1 MSTTEE
7 YLDGL
12 LQETMGQKESEAKTA
27 QPDITKEEKIAVPA
41 DDNHKMSPDEIAAL
55 FAQMQGDS
63 EPAAEPALT
72 TEQEPEVGSE
82 EKPAEIPVTE
92 AAEPEAEPEP
102 VEEAPKEEPIT
113 PPADDN
119 HKMSPDEI
127 AALFA
132 QMQRDPEPAAES
144 ESEAEPEPVEEAPKE
159 EEIAAPADDNHKMN
173 PDEIAALF
181 AQMQGDPEPMAES
194 EPEAEPEPVEE
205 APKEEEI
212 AAPADDNHKMSPDEI
227 AALFAQM
234 QGDSEPTAEPAPAA
248 EQEPEV
254 RSEEKPAEIPVTEA
268 AEPEVEAEPEP
279 VAEAPKEEPV
289 AALADDNH
297 KMSPDEIA
305 ALFAQ
310 MQGDP
315 EPAAEPAPTA
325 EQEPEVRS
333 EEKPAEIPVT
343 EAAEPEA
350 ESEPVAEAP
359 KEEEIAAPADDNHKM
374 SPDEIAALFA
384 QMQGDSKPTAESE
397 PVVEPEAVTESEAAS
412 EENEAEPETES
423 VENAKKSDMSDELS
437 ALLKEIQAEPDE
449 EEQQE
454 PDADEAQAE
463 SDAEE
468 QAETATEEKI
478 PPQEEM
484 EIDLSDPD
492 AMSFLQ
498 EIREKEE
505 PKESKNEDDAV
516 NEIEELLRK
525 SDNHEMVSEELDLPG
540 EQDALLDEPT
550 ERVGTEQSDEGKAE
564 NGDKSAKKKKGL
576 FSFFGKKKKKQEDP
590 EQQTDDIL
598 DAQTTAEREAEAAG
612 EESEPVA
619 DGDVH
624 DLLQDLFED
633 EGSLAGD
640 SLQKEET
647 AGEQISE
654 SADIQ
659 KEKKESFWKKLGNV
673 LFEEDEEEIEP
684 EGQEPEKKKKDKK
697 GKKKKKVTDAS
708 DNQGI
713 LEELDAEGADG
724 KKGKKKKKDKK
735 KPKKEK
741 KALPKEGT
749 EKEEDSKKLPT
760 KMVVRIFILAFS
772 ILALLVIV
780 VEIIPSMWTAAD
792 ARNAFYKKE
801 YRAAYE
807 EMTGKKLSKKDQ
819 RLYEKARLVAS
830 MQQRYDAYTTYTA
843 LQMPVEALDSL
854 LSGYLFWQ
862 QEADAITEYDAT
874 TETDAVKYQ
883 ILNTLYDTYQL
894 TEDDVRQINA
904 LDDYDY
910 TVKLEELTGSLSH
923 KNSNAQQAG
932 SIAVTGDA
940 QATDTTTA
948 PAADS
953 TSDGTQD
960 DPAGN
965 AADMTQLQDILPEEE
980 ME

>member
-12 LQETMGQKESEAKTA
+12 LQETMGQKESDAKTA
-27 QPDITKEEKIAVPA
+27 QPDITKEEKNAVP
-41 DDNHKMSPDEIAAL
+41 
-55 FAQMQGDS
+55 
-63 EPAAEPALT
+63 
-72 TEQEPEVGSE
+72 
-82 EKPAEIPVTE
+82 
-92 AAEPEAEPEP
+92 
-102 VEEAPKEEPIT
+102 
-113 PPADDN
+113 
-119 HKMSPDEI
+119 
-127 AALFA
+127 
-132 QMQRDPEPAAES
+132 
-144 ESEAEPEPVEEAPKE
+144 
-159 EEIAAPADDNHKMN
+159 
-173 PDEIAALF
+173 
-181 AQMQGDPEPMAES
+181 
-194 EPEAEPEPVEE
+194 
-205 APKEEEI
+205 
-212 AAPADDNHKMSPDEI
+212 
-227 AALFAQM
+227 
-234 QGDSEPTAEPAPAA
+234 
-248 EQEPEV
+248 
-254 RSEEKPAEIPVTEA
+254 
-268 AEPEVEAEPEP
+268 
-279 VAEAPKEEPV
+279 
-289 AALADDNH
+289 ADDNH

-315 EPAAEPAPTA
+315 EPAAEPEPAVDSEPVVAPQSESVEDQEDTTESQQLEPVS
-325 EQEPEVRS
+325 EQ
-333 EEKPAEIPVT
+333 
-343 EAAEPEA
+343 
-350 ESEPVAEAP
+350 EPVAEAP
-359 KEEEIAAPADDNHKM
+359 KEEKVAAPAGDNHKMSPDEIAALFAQMQGASEPVAEPEPAVDSEPVIAPQSGSVEDQEDTTESQQLEPVSGQEPVAEAPKEEKVAAPADDNHKM

-384 QMQGDSKPTAESE
+384 QMQGEPEPAAEPEPVVVPQSESVEDQKDTTESQQSEPVAESE
-397 PVVEPEAVTESEAAS
+397 TEPEPVGN
-412 EENEAEPETES
+412 EEEPAEILQSEPETES
-423 VENAKKSDMSDELS
+423 VKNKEDSNMSDEQS
-437 ALLKEIQAEPDE
+437 ALLKEIQAEPDDE
-449 EEQQE
+449 EESGPGDEVQAGVDTEDQRE
-454 PDADEAQAE
+454 PA
-463 SDAEE
+463 
-468 QAETATEEKI
+468 ATEEKL

-505 PKESKNEDDAV
+505 PKESQNEDEAV

-540 EQDALLDEPT
+540 EQDELLDGPT
-550 ERVGTEQSDEGKAE
+550 ERAGTEQSDQGKAD

-598 DAQTTAEREAEAAG
+598 DAQTTAEREAEAGG

-647 AGEQISE
+647 VGEQISE
-654 SADIQ
+654 AADIQ

-673 LFEEDEEEIEP
+673 LFEEDEEETEP

-772 ILALLVIV
+772 ILALLMII

-932 SIAVTGDA
+932 STALTGDA
-940 QATDTTTA
+940 PAAETTA
-948 PAADS
+948 PAED
-953 TSDGTQD
+953 TPSDGIQD

>member
-1 MSTTEE
+1 MNEAVEEITEI
-7 YLDGL
+7 
-12 LQETMGQKESEAKTA
+12 QQPESVSEPEPVAEA
-27 QPDITKEEKIAVPA
+27 PKEEPIAASA

-55 FAQMQGDS
+55 FAQMQG
-63 EPAAEPALT
+63 E
-72 TEQEPEVGSE
+72 
-82 EKPAEIPVTE
+82 
-92 AAEPEAEPEP
+92 
-102 VEEAPKEEPIT
+102 
-113 PPADDN
+113 
-119 HKMSPDEI
+119 
-127 AALFA
+127 
-132 QMQRDPEPAAES
+132 PEPAAES
-144 ESEAEPEPVEEAPKE
+144 
-159 EEIAAPADDNHKMN
+159 APA
-173 PDEIAALF
+173 
-181 AQMQGDPEPMAES
+181 
-194 EPEAEPEPVEE
+194 
-205 APKEEEI
+205 
-212 AAPADDNHKMSPDEI
+212 
-227 AALFAQM
+227 
-234 QGDSEPTAEPAPAA
+234 
-248 EQEPEV
+248 V

-268 AEPEVEAEPEP
+268 AEPEVEAE
-279 VAEAPKEEPV
+279 
-289 AALADDNH
+289 
-297 KMSPDEIA
+297 S
-305 ALFAQ
+305 
-310 MQGDP
+310 
-315 EPAAEPAPTA
+315 
-325 EQEPEVRS
+325 
-333 EEKPAEIPVT
+333 
-343 EAAEPEA
+343 
-350 ESEPVAEAP
+350 
-359 KEEEIAAPADDNHKM
+359 
-374 SPDEIAALFA
+374 
-384 QMQGDSKPTAESE
+384 
-397 PVVEPEAVTESEAAS
+397 
-412 EENEAEPETES
+412 ETES
-423 VENAKKSDMSDELS
+423 VENTEDSDMSDELS
-437 ALLKEIQAEPDE
+437 ALLKEIQAEPDG

-454 PDADEAQAE
+454 PDEDETQAE

-505 PKESKNEDDAV
+505 PKESKGEDDAV

-550 ERVGTEQSDEGKAE
+550 ERAGTEQSDQGKAD

-598 DAQTTAEREAEAAG
+598 DAQTTAEREAEAGG

-654 SADIQ
+654 AADIQ

-772 ILALLVIV
+772 ILALLLIV

-862 QEADAITEYDAT
+862 QETDAITEYDAT

-980 ME
+980 ID

>member
-12 LQETMGQKESEAKTA
+12 LQATMGQDEPDAKAAQSDIPKED
-27 QPDITKEEKIAVPA
+27 PIAAPA

-63 EPAAEPALT
+63 EPAAEPEPVVEPVNETVEGT
-72 TEQEPEVGSE
+72 TESQQ
-82 EKPAEIPVTE
+82 
-92 AAEPEAEPEP
+92 PEP
-102 VEEAPKEEPIT
+102 VAEAPKEEP
-113 PPADDN
+113 N
-119 HKMSPDEI
+119 
-127 AALFA
+127 
-132 QMQRDPEPAAES
+132 
-144 ESEAEPEPVEEAPKE
+144 
-159 EEIAAPADDNHKMN
+159 AAPADDNHKMSS
-173 PDEIAALF
+173 DEIAALF
-181 AQMQGDPEPMAES
+181 AQMQGDS
-194 EPEAEPEPVEE
+194 EPEAVAELEPTVEPEAVVEPEPVAEE
-205 APKEEEI
+205 LKEEPI
-212 AAPADDNHKMSPDEI
+212 AASADDNHKMSPDEI

-234 QGDSEPTAEPAPAA
+234 QGNPEPVAESEPAVELEPVVEREPAVEPDTVA
-248 EQEPEV
+248 E
-254 RSEEKPAEIPVTEA
+254 S
-268 AEPEVEAEPEP
+268 
-279 VAEAPKEEPV
+279 VAEAPKEEPI
-289 AALADDNH
+289 AASADDNH

-315 EPAAEPAPTA
+315 EPEPAV
-325 EQEPEVRS
+325 ES
-333 EEKPAEIPVT
+333 EAV
-343 EAAEPEA
+343 A
-350 ESEPVAEAP
+350 ESEP
-359 KEEEIAAPADDNHKM
+359 
-374 SPDEIAALFA
+374 
-384 QMQGDSKPTAESE
+384 T
-397 PVVEPEAVTESEAAS
+397 VEPEAVVEPESAVEIS
-412 EENEAEPETES
+412 QPVSEPETES
-423 VENAKKSDMSDELS
+423 GEKEDISESQEEVQSEESDMSDELS

-468 QAETATEEKI
+468 QAETATEEKL

-505 PKESKNEDDAV
+505 PKESKGEDDAV

-550 ERVGTEQSDEGKAE
+550 ERLGTEQSDQGKAE

-598 DAQTTAEREAEAAG
+598 DEQTTAEREAEAGG

-647 AGEQISE
+647 VGEQISE
-654 SADIQ
+654 AADIQ

-673 LFEEDEEEIEP
+673 LFEEDEEETEP

-772 ILALLVIV
+772 ILALLMII

-874 TETDAVKYQ
+874 AETDAVKYQ

-932 SIAVTGDA
+932 STTLTGDA

-948 PAADS
+948 PAED
-953 TSDGTQD
+953 TPSDGTQD

-980 ME
+980 KE

>member
-12 LQETMGQKESEAKTA
+12 LQETMGQKESDAKTA
-27 QPDITKEEKIAVPA
+27 QPDITKEEKNAASA

-55 FAQMQGDS
+55 FAQMQG
-63 EPAAEPALT
+63 
-72 TEQEPEVGSE
+72 
-82 EKPAEIPVTE
+82 
-92 AAEPEAEPEP
+92 EPEP
-102 VEEAPKEEPIT
+102 A
-113 PPADDN
+113 
-119 HKMSPDEI
+119 
-127 AALFA
+127 
-132 QMQRDPEPAAES
+132 
-144 ESEAEPEPVEEAPKE
+144 
-159 EEIAAPADDNHKMN
+159 
-173 PDEIAALF
+173 
-181 AQMQGDPEPMAES
+181 
-194 EPEAEPEPVEE
+194 
-205 APKEEEI
+205 
-212 AAPADDNHKMSPDEI
+212 
-227 AALFAQM
+227 
-234 QGDSEPTAEPAPAA
+234 AEPAPAA

-279 VAEAPKEEPV
+279 VEEAPTEEKV
-289 AALADDNH
+289 AAPADDNH

-315 EPAAEPAPTA
+315 EPAAEPEPVVDSESAVDSESVIAPQS
-325 EQEPEVRS
+325 ESVEDQEDT
-333 EEKPAEIPVT
+333 T
-343 EAAEPEA
+343 ESQQ
-350 ESEPVAEAP
+350 SEPVAESETEP
-359 KEEEIAAPADDNHKM
+359 EPVGNEEEPA
-374 SPDEIAALFA
+374 EIL
-384 QMQGDSKPTAESE
+384 QS
-397 PVVEPEAVTESEAAS
+397 
-412 EENEAEPETES
+412 EPETES
-423 VENAKKSDMSDELS
+423 VENKEDSNMSDEQS
-437 ALLKEIQAEPDE
+437 ALLKEIQAEPDDE
-449 EEQQE
+449 EESGPGDEVQAGVDTEDQRE
-454 PDADEAQAE
+454 PA
-463 SDAEE
+463 
-468 QAETATEEKI
+468 ATEEKL

-498 EIREKEE
+498 DIREKEDT
-505 PKESKNEDDAV
+505 KESKNEDDAV

-525 SDNHEMVSEELDLPG
+525 SDNHEMVDEELDLPG
-540 EQDALLDEPT
+540 EQDNLLSGLTGEDGP
-550 ERVGTEQSDEGKAE
+550 EQSEQDEAE
-564 NGDKSAKKKKGL
+564 SGDKPAKKKKGL

-590 EQQTDDIL
+590 EQQTDDTS
-598 DAQTTAEREAEAAG
+598 DAETTAERVAEVDG

-633 EGSLAGD
+633 EGRFAED
-640 SLQKEET
+640 SLQKDET
-647 AGEQISE
+647 AGEQITE
-654 SADIQ
+654 AADIQ
-659 KEKKESFWKKLGNV
+659 KEKKESFWKKLGSA
-673 LFEEDEEEIEP
+673 LFEEDEEEDKQE
-684 EGQEPEKKKKDKK
+684 EQEPEKKKKDKK

-735 KPKKEK
+735 PKKEK
-741 KALPKEGT
+741 KAIPKEGT
-749 EKEEDSKKLPT
+749 EKEADSKKLPI

-772 ILALLVIV
+772 ILALLLIV

-801 YRAAYE
+801 YRTAFE

-830 MQQRYDAYTTYTA
+830 MQQRYDAYASYTA

-874 TETDAVKYQ
+874 TEMDAVKYQ

-910 TVKLEELTGSLSH
+910 TVRLEELTGSLSH

-932 SIAVTGDA
+932 STAVTGDA
-940 QATDTTTA
+940 QVTDTTT
-948 PAADS
+948 PAEDS
-953 TSDGTQD
+953 TNDGTQED
-960 DPAGN
+960 RVSD
-965 AADMTQLQDILPEEE
+965 AADMTQMQDILPEEE
-980 ME
+980 IE

>member
-55 FAQMQGDS
+55 FAQMQG
-63 EPAAEPALT
+63 EPA
-72 TEQEPEVGSE
+72 
-82 EKPAEIPVTE
+82 
-92 AAEPEAEPEP
+92 
-102 VEEAPKEEPIT
+102 
-113 PPADDN
+113 
-119 HKMSPDEI
+119 
-127 AALFA
+127 
-132 QMQRDPEPAAES
+132 
-144 ESEAEPEPVEEAPKE
+144 
-159 EEIAAPADDNHKMN
+159 
-173 PDEIAALF
+173 
-181 AQMQGDPEPMAES
+181 
-194 EPEAEPEPVEE
+194 
-205 APKEEEI
+205 
-212 AAPADDNHKMSPDEI
+212 
-227 AALFAQM
+227 
-234 QGDSEPTAEPAPAA
+234 
-248 EQEPEV
+248 
-254 RSEEKPAEIPVTEA
+254 
-268 AEPEVEAEPEP
+268 
-279 VAEAPKEEPV
+279 
-289 AALADDNH
+289 
-297 KMSPDEIA
+297 
-305 ALFAQ
+305 
-310 MQGDP
+310 
-315 EPAAEPAPTA
+315 PAAEPAPTA

-350 ESEPVAEAP
+350 EPEPVAEAP
-359 KEEEIAAPADDNHKM
+359 KEEPIAAPADDNHKM

-384 QMQGDSKPTAESE
+384 QMQGEPAPAAEQEPEVRSEEKPAEIPVTEAAEPEAEPEPVAEAPKEEPITPPADDNHKMSPDEIAALFAQMQGNPEPAAESE
-397 PVVEPEAVTESEAAS
+397 PVNEAVEETTEIQQPESVSEPEPVVEAPKEEPITPPADDNHKMNPDEIAALFAQMQGEPEPAAESGPVNEAVEETTEIQQPESVSEPESVAEAPKEEPIAAPADDNHKMS
-412 EENEAEPETES
+412 SDEIAALFAQMQGDPKPTAEPEVEAEPETES
-423 VENAKKSDMSDELS
+423 VENAKESDMSDELS

-468 QAETATEEKI
+468 QAETATEEKL

-505 PKESKNEDDAV
+505 PKESKGEDDAV

-550 ERVGTEQSDEGKAE
+550 ERLGTEQSDQGKAE

-598 DAQTTAEREAEAAG
+598 DEQTTAEREAEAGG

-654 SADIQ
+654 AVDIQ

-673 LFEEDEEEIEP
+673 LFEEDEEETEP

-741 KALPKEGT
+741 KVLPKEGT

-772 ILALLVIV
+772 ILALLLIV

-948 PAADS
+948 PAED
-953 TSDGTQD
+953 TPSDGTQD

-965 AADMTQLQDILPEEE
+965 AADMAQMQDILPEEE

>member
-12 LQETMGQKESEAKTA
+12 LQETMGQKESDAKTA
-27 QPDITKEEKIAVPA
+27 QPDITKKEKNAAPTDDNHKMSPDEIAALFAQMQGDPEPAAEPEPVVAPQSESVEDQEDTTESQQLEPVSEQEPVAEAPKEEKVAAPA

-72 TEQEPEVGSE
+72 TEQEPEVRSE

-102 VEEAPKEEPIT
+102 VEEVPKEEPIT

-132 QMQRDPEPAAES
+132 QMQGNPEPAAES
-144 ESEAEPEPVEEAPKE
+144 EPVNEAVEETTEIQQPESVSEPEPVAEAPKE
-159 EEIAAPADDNHKMN
+159 EPIA
-173 PDEIAALF
+173 E
-181 AQMQGDPEPMAES
+181 
-194 EPEAEPEPVEE
+194 
-205 APKEEEI
+205 
-212 AAPADDNHKMSPDEI
+212 PADDNHKMSPDEI

-234 QGDSEPTAEPAPAA
+234 QGNPEPAA
-248 EQEPEV
+248 ESEPVNEAV
-254 RSEEKPAEIPVTEA
+254 EETTEIQQ
-268 AEPEVEAEPEP
+268 PESVSEPEP
-279 VAEAPKEEPV
+279 VAEAPKEEP
-289 AALADDNH
+289 
-297 KMSPDEIA
+297 
-305 ALFAQ
+305 
-310 MQGDP
+310 
-315 EPAAEPAPTA
+315 
-325 EQEPEVRS
+325 
-333 EEKPAEIPVT
+333 
-343 EAAEPEA
+343 
-350 ESEPVAEAP
+350 
-359 KEEEIAAPADDNHKM
+359 IAAPADDNHKM
-374 SPDEIAALFA
+374 SPDEIATLFA
-384 QMQGDSKPTAESE
+384 QMQGDSEPTAEPE
-397 PVVEPEAVTESEAAS
+397 PVVETEAVTESEAAP
-412 EENEAEPETES
+412 EENEAELETES
-423 VENAKKSDMSDELS
+423 VENAKESDMSDELS

-454 PDADEAQAE
+454 PDEDEAQAE

-468 QAETATEEKI
+468 QAETATEEKL

-640 SLQKEET
+640 SLQKKET

-654 SADIQ
+654 AVDIQ

-741 KALPKEGT
+741 KVLPKEGT

-772 ILALLVIV
+772 ILALLMII

-932 SIAVTGDA
+932 STTLTGDA

-948 PAADS
+948 PAED
-953 TSDGTQD
+953 TPSDGTQD

>member
-12 LQETMGQKESEAKTA
+12 LQKTMGQKESEAKTA
-27 QPDITKEEKIAVPA
+27 QPDITKEEK
-41 DDNHKMSPDEIAAL
+41 
-55 FAQMQGDS
+55 
-63 EPAAEPALT
+63 
-72 TEQEPEVGSE
+72 
-82 EKPAEIPVTE
+82 
-92 AAEPEAEPEP
+92 
-102 VEEAPKEEPIT
+102 
-113 PPADDN
+113 
-119 HKMSPDEI
+119 
-127 AALFA
+127 
-132 QMQRDPEPAAES
+132 
-144 ESEAEPEPVEEAPKE
+144 
-159 EEIAAPADDNHKMN
+159 
-173 PDEIAALF
+173 
-181 AQMQGDPEPMAES
+181 
-194 EPEAEPEPVEE
+194 
-205 APKEEEI
+205 I

-234 QGDSEPTAEPAPAA
+234 QGDPEPTIEPEPVVEPVNETVEGTTESQQPESVSEPEPVAEAPKEEPIAAPADDNHKMSPDEIAALFAQMQGEPAPAA

-279 VAEAPKEEPV
+279 VAEAPKEE
-289 AALADDNH
+289 
-297 KMSPDEIA
+297 
-305 ALFAQ
+305 
-310 MQGDP
+310 
-315 EPAAEPAPTA
+315 
-325 EQEPEVRS
+325 
-333 EEKPAEIPVT
+333 
-343 EAAEPEA
+343 
-350 ESEPVAEAP
+350 
-359 KEEEIAAPADDNHKM
+359 EIAAPADDNHKM

-384 QMQGDSKPTAESE
+384 QMQGNPEPAAESE
-397 PVVEPEAVTESEAAS
+397 PVNEAVEETTEIQQPESVSEPEPVAEAPKEEPIAAPADDNHKMSLDEIAALFAQMQGNPELAAESEPVNETVEGTTESQQPEPVAEALK
-412 EENEAEPETES
+412 EEPIAAPADDNHKMSPDEIAALFAQMQGDPKPTAEPEVEAEPETES
-423 VENAKKSDMSDELS
+423 VENAKESDMSDELS

-468 QAETATEEKI
+468 QAETATEEKL

-505 PKESKNEDDAV
+505 PKESKGEDDAV

-550 ERVGTEQSDEGKAE
+550 ERSGTEQSDQGKAE

-598 DAQTTAEREAEAAG
+598 DEQTTAEREAEAGG

-654 SADIQ
+654 AVDIQ

-673 LFEEDEEEIEP
+673 LFEEDEEETEP

-772 ILALLVIV
+772 ILALLLIV

-932 SIAVTGDA
+932 STTLTGDA

-948 PAADS
+948 PAED
-953 TSDGTQD
+953 TPSDGTQD

>member
-12 LQETMGQKESEAKTA
+12 LQATMGQNE
-27 QPDITKEEKIAVPA
+27 PDIK
-41 DDNHKMSPDEIAAL
+41 AA
-55 FAQMQGDS
+55 QSD
-63 EPAAEPALT
+63 
-72 TEQEPEVGSE
+72 
-82 EKPAEIPVTE
+82 I
-92 AAEPEAEPEP
+92 
-102 VEEAPKEEPIT
+102 PKEEPIT

-132 QMQRDPEPAAES
+132 QMQGEPEPAAES
-144 ESEAEPEPVEEAPKE
+144 EPVNEAVEETTEIQQPESVSEPEPVAEAPKE
-159 EEIAAPADDNHKMN
+159 ESITPPADDNHKMSPDEIAALFAQMQGEPEPAAESEPVNEAVEETTEIQQPESVSEPEPVAEAPKEEPIAAPADDNHKMN

-181 AQMQGDPEPMAES
+181 AQMQGE
-194 EPEAEPEPVEE
+194 
-205 APKEEEI
+205 
-212 AAPADDNHKMSPDEI
+212 
-227 AALFAQM
+227 
-234 QGDSEPTAEPAPAA
+234 
-248 EQEPEV
+248 
-254 RSEEKPAEIPVTEA
+254 
-268 AEPEVEAEPEP
+268 
-279 VAEAPKEEPV
+279 
-289 AALADDNH
+289 
-297 KMSPDEIA
+297 
-305 ALFAQ
+305 
-310 MQGDP
+310 P
-315 EPAAEPAPTA
+315 EPAAE
-325 EQEPEVRS
+325 S
-333 EEKPAEIPVT
+333 
-343 EAAEPEA
+343 
-350 ESEPVAEAP
+350 
-359 KEEEIAAPADDNHKM
+359 
-374 SPDEIAALFA
+374 
-384 QMQGDSKPTAESE
+384 
-397 PVVEPEAVTESEAAS
+397 
-412 EENEAEPETES
+412 ETES
-423 VENAKKSDMSDELS
+423 VENTEDSDMSDELS

-454 PDADEAQAE
+454 PDADEAQAK

-492 AMSFLQ
+492 AMGFLQ
-498 EIREKEE
+498 DIREKEDT
-505 PKESKNEDDAV
+505 KESKNEDDAV

-525 SDNHEMVSEELDLPG
+525 SDNHEMVDEELDLPG
-540 EQDALLDEPT
+540 EQDTLLSGLTGEDGP
-550 ERVGTEQSDEGKAE
+550 EQSEQDEAE
-564 NGDKSAKKKKGL
+564 SGDKPAKKKKGL

-590 EQQTDDIL
+590 EQQTDDTS
-598 DAQTTAEREAEAAG
+598 DAETTAERVAEVDG

-633 EGSLAGD
+633 EGRFAED
-640 SLQKEET
+640 SLQKDET
-647 AGEQISE
+647 AGEQITE
-654 SADIQ
+654 AADIQ

-673 LFEEDEEEIEP
+673 LFEEDEEETEP

-772 ILALLVIV
+772 ILALLLIV

-910 TVKLEELTGSLSH
+910 TVRLEELTGSLSH

-932 SIAVTGDA
+932 STAVTGDA
-940 QATDTTTA
+940 QATDTTT
-948 PAADS
+948 PAEDS
-953 TSDGTQD
+953 TNDGTQED
-960 DPAGN
+960 RVSD
-965 AADMTQLQDILPEEE
+965 AADMTQMQDILPEEE
-980 ME
+980 IE

>member
-72 TEQEPEVGSE
+72 TEQEPEV
-82 EKPAEIPVTE
+82 
-92 AAEPEAEPEP
+92 
-102 VEEAPKEEPIT
+102 
-113 PPADDN
+113 
-119 HKMSPDEI
+119 
-127 AALFA
+127 
-132 QMQRDPEPAAES
+132 
-144 ESEAEPEPVEEAPKE
+144 
-159 EEIAAPADDNHKMN
+159 
-173 PDEIAALF
+173 
-181 AQMQGDPEPMAES
+181 
-194 EPEAEPEPVEE
+194 
-205 APKEEEI
+205 
-212 AAPADDNHKMSPDEI
+212 
-227 AALFAQM
+227 
-234 QGDSEPTAEPAPAA
+234 
-248 EQEPEV
+248 

-310 MQGDP
+310 MQRDP
-315 EPAAEPAPTA
+315 EPAAE
-325 EQEPEVRS
+325 S
-333 EEKPAEIPVT
+333 ESE
-343 EAAEPEA
+343 AEPE
-350 ESEPVAEAP
+350 PVEEAP

>member
-12 LQETMGQKESEAKTA
+12 LQKTMGQKESEAKTA
-27 QPDITKEEKIAVPA
+27 QPDITKEEKIAAPA

-55 FAQMQGDS
+55 FAQMQGDP
-63 EPAAEPALT
+63 EPT
-72 TEQEPEVGSE
+72 
-82 EKPAEIPVTE
+82 I
-92 AAEPEAEPEP
+92 EPEP
-102 VEEAPKEEPIT
+102 VVEPVNEAVEEVTEIQQPESVSEPEPVAEALKEEPIT

-132 QMQRDPEPAAES
+132 QMQGDPEPAAES
-144 ESEAEPEPVEEAPKE
+144 EPVNEAVEETTEIQQPESVSEPEPVAEALKE
-159 EEIAAPADDNHKMN
+159 EPITP
-173 PDEIAALF
+173 
-181 AQMQGDPEPMAES
+181 
-194 EPEAEPEPVEE
+194 
-205 APKEEEI
+205 
-212 AAPADDNHKMSPDEI
+212 PADDNHKMSPDEI

-234 QGDSEPTAEPAPAA
+234 QGNPEPAA
-248 EQEPEV
+248 ESEPVNEAVEETTEIQQPESVSEPEPV
-254 RSEEKPAEIPVTEA
+254 AEASKEEPITPPADDNHKMSPDEIAALFAQMQGEPEPA
-268 AEPEVEAEPEP
+268 AESEPVNEAVEETTEIQQPESVSEPEP
-279 VAEAPKEEPV
+279 VAEAPKEEPI
-289 AALADDNH
+289 AAPADDNH

-315 EPAAEPAPTA
+315 EPAAE
-325 EQEPEVRS
+325 S
-333 EEKPAEIPVT
+333 
-343 EAAEPEA
+343 
-350 ESEPVAEAP
+350 
-359 KEEEIAAPADDNHKM
+359 
-374 SPDEIAALFA
+374 
-384 QMQGDSKPTAESE
+384 
-397 PVVEPEAVTESEAAS
+397 
-412 EENEAEPETES
+412 ETES
-423 VENAKKSDMSDELS
+423 VENTEDSDMSDELS

-505 PKESKNEDDAV
+505 TKESKGEDDAV

-540 EQDALLDEPT
+540 EQDELLDVPT
-550 ERVGTEQSDEGKAE
+550 ERVGTEQSDQGKAE

-598 DAQTTAEREAEAAG
+598 DAQTTAEREAEAGG

-633 EGSLAGD
+633 EGSLEGD

-647 AGEQISE
+647 VGEQISE
-654 SADIQ
+654 AADIQ

-673 LFEEDEEEIEP
+673 LFEEDEEETEP

-735 KPKKEK
+735 KSKKEK

-772 ILALLVIV
+772 ILALLLIV

-932 SIAVTGDA
+932 STALTGDA
-940 QATDTTTA
+940 PAAETTA
-948 PAADS
+948 PAED
-953 TSDGTQD
+953 TPSDGTQD

>member
-1 MSTTEE
+1 MEETTEIQQPE
-7 YLDGL
+7 SVSEPEPVAEAPKEEPITPPADDNHKMSPDQIAALFAQMQGDP
-12 LQETMGQKESEAKTA
+12 EPAAESEPVNEAVEETTEIQ
-27 QPDITKEEKIAVPA
+27 QPESVSEPEPVAEAPKEEPIAASA

-63 EPAAEPALT
+63 A
-72 TEQEPEVGSE
+72 
-82 EKPAEIPVTE
+82 
-92 AAEPEAEPEP
+92 
-102 VEEAPKEEPIT
+102 
-113 PPADDN
+113 
-119 HKMSPDEI
+119 
-127 AALFA
+127 
-132 QMQRDPEPAAES
+132 PAAES
-144 ESEAEPEPVEEAPKE
+144 
-159 EEIAAPADDNHKMN
+159 
-173 PDEIAALF
+173 
-181 AQMQGDPEPMAES
+181 
-194 EPEAEPEPVEE
+194 
-205 APKEEEI
+205 
-212 AAPADDNHKMSPDEI
+212 
-227 AALFAQM
+227 
-234 QGDSEPTAEPAPAA
+234 APAA
-248 EQEPEV
+248 

-268 AEPEVEAEPEP
+268 AEPEVEAEPE
-279 VAEAPKEEPV
+279 
-289 AALADDNH
+289 
-297 KMSPDEIA
+297 
-305 ALFAQ
+305 
-310 MQGDP
+310 
-315 EPAAEPAPTA
+315 
-325 EQEPEVRS
+325 
-333 EEKPAEIPVT
+333 
-343 EAAEPEA
+343 
-350 ESEPVAEAP
+350 
-359 KEEEIAAPADDNHKM
+359 
-374 SPDEIAALFA
+374 
-384 QMQGDSKPTAESE
+384 
-397 PVVEPEAVTESEAAS
+397 
-412 EENEAEPETES
+412 TES
-423 VENAKKSDMSDELS
+423 VENTEDSDMSDELS
-437 ALLKEIQAEPDE
+437 ALLKEIQAEPDG

-454 PDADEAQAE
+454 PDEDETQAE

-468 QAETATEEKI
+468 QAETATEEKL

-505 PKESKNEDDAV
+505 PKESQNEDEAV

-540 EQDALLDEPT
+540 EQDELLDGPT
-550 ERVGTEQSDEGKAE
+550 ERAGTEQSDQGKAD

-598 DAQTTAEREAEAAG
+598 DAQTTAEREAEAGG

-647 AGEQISE
+647 VGEQISE
-654 SADIQ
+654 AADIQ

-673 LFEEDEEEIEP
+673 LFEEDEEETEP

-772 ILALLVIV
+772 ILALLMII

-932 SIAVTGDA
+932 STALTGDA
-940 QATDTTTA
+940 PAAETTA
-948 PAADS
+948 PAED
-953 TSDGTQD
+953 TPSDGIQD

>member
-12 LQETMGQKESEAKTA
+12 LQATMGQNE
-27 QPDITKEEKIAVPA
+27 PDIKAAQSDIPKEEPIIPPA

-55 FAQMQGDS
+55 FAQMQG
-63 EPAAEPALT
+63 EPAPAAESEPVNEAVEET
-72 TEQEPEVGSE
+72 TEIQQPESVS
-82 EKPAEIPVTE
+82 
-92 AAEPEAEPEP
+92 EPEP
-102 VEEAPKEEPIT
+102 VAEAPKEEP
-113 PPADDN
+113 
-119 HKMSPDEI
+119 
-127 AALFA
+127 
-132 QMQRDPEPAAES
+132 
-144 ESEAEPEPVEEAPKE
+144 
-159 EEIAAPADDNHKMN
+159 
-173 PDEIAALF
+173 
-181 AQMQGDPEPMAES
+181 
-194 EPEAEPEPVEE
+194 
-205 APKEEEI
+205 I

-234 QGDSEPTAEPAPAA
+234 QGDPEPTI
-248 EQEPEV
+248 EPE
-254 RSEEKPAEIPVTEA
+254 PVVEPVNETVEGTTESQQ
-268 AEPEVEAEPEP
+268 PEP
-279 VAEAPKEEPV
+279 VAEAPKEEKV
-289 AALADDNH
+289 AAPADDNH

-305 ALFAQ
+305 ALIAQ

-315 EPAAEPAPTA
+315 EPAAEPEPVA

-350 ESEPVAEAP
+350 EPEPVEKAP
-359 KEEEIAAPADDNHKM
+359 KEETITPPADDNHKM

-397 PVVEPEAVTESEAAS
+397 PVVEPEAVIESEAAS

-423 VENAKKSDMSDELS
+423 VENAKESDMSDELS
-437 ALLKEIQAEPDE
+437 ALLKEIQTEPDE
-449 EEQQE
+449 VEQQE

-505 PKESKNEDDAV
+505 PKESKGEDDAV

-550 ERVGTEQSDEGKAE
+550 ERAGTEQSDQGNAD

-598 DAQTTAEREAEAAG
+598 DAQTTAEREAEAGG

-654 SADIQ
+654 AADIQ

-741 KALPKEGT
+741 KALPKEGM

-772 ILALLVIV
+772 ILALLLIV

-801 YRAAYE
+801 YRTAFE
-807 EMTGKKLSKKDQ
+807 EMTGKKLSKKNQ

-830 MQQRYDAYTTYTA
+830 MQQRYDAYTSYTA

-940 QATDTTTA
+940 QATDTTT
-948 PAADS
+948 PAEDS
-953 TSDGTQD
+953 TNDGTQED
-960 DPAGN
+960 RVSD
-965 AADMTQLQDILPEEE
+965 AADMTQMQDILPEEE
-980 ME
+980 IE

>member
-55 FAQMQGDS
+55 FAQMQG
-63 EPAAEPALT
+63 EPA
-72 TEQEPEVGSE
+72 
-82 EKPAEIPVTE
+82 
-92 AAEPEAEPEP
+92 
-102 VEEAPKEEPIT
+102 
-113 PPADDN
+113 
-119 HKMSPDEI
+119 
-127 AALFA
+127 
-132 QMQRDPEPAAES
+132 
-144 ESEAEPEPVEEAPKE
+144 
-159 EEIAAPADDNHKMN
+159 
-173 PDEIAALF
+173 
-181 AQMQGDPEPMAES
+181 
-194 EPEAEPEPVEE
+194 
-205 APKEEEI
+205 
-212 AAPADDNHKMSPDEI
+212 
-227 AALFAQM
+227 
-234 QGDSEPTAEPAPAA
+234 
-248 EQEPEV
+248 
-254 RSEEKPAEIPVTEA
+254 
-268 AEPEVEAEPEP
+268 
-279 VAEAPKEEPV
+279 
-289 AALADDNH
+289 
-297 KMSPDEIA
+297 
-305 ALFAQ
+305 
-310 MQGDP
+310 
-315 EPAAEPAPTA
+315 PAAEPAPTA

-350 ESEPVAEAP
+350 EPEPVAEAP
-359 KEEEIAAPADDNHKM
+359 KEEPIAAPADDNHKM
-374 SPDEIAALFA
+374 SSDEIAALFA
-384 QMQGDSKPTAESE
+384 QMQGDPKPTAE
-397 PVVEPEAVTESEAAS
+397 PEV
-412 EENEAEPETES
+412 EAEPETES
-423 VENAKKSDMSDELS
+423 VENAKESDMSDELS

-468 QAETATEEKI
+468 QAETATEEKL

-505 PKESKNEDDAV
+505 PKESKGEDDAV

-550 ERVGTEQSDEGKAE
+550 ERSGTEQSDQGKAE

-598 DAQTTAEREAEAAG
+598 DEQTTAEREAEAGG

-654 SADIQ
+654 AVDIQ

-673 LFEEDEEEIEP
+673 LFEEDEEETEP

-713 LEELDAEGADG
+713 LEELDAEGA
-724 KKGKKKKKDKK
+724 KGKKKKKDKK

-772 ILALLVIV
+772 ILALLLIV

-948 PAADS
+948 PAED
-953 TSDGTQD
+953 TPSDGTQD

>member
-12 LQETMGQKESEAKTA
+12 LQATMGQNE
-27 QPDITKEEKIAVPA
+27 PDIK
-41 DDNHKMSPDEIAAL
+41 AA
-55 FAQMQGDS
+55 QSD
-63 EPAAEPALT
+63 
-72 TEQEPEVGSE
+72 
-82 EKPAEIPVTE
+82 I
-92 AAEPEAEPEP
+92 
-102 VEEAPKEEPIT
+102 PKEEPIT

-132 QMQRDPEPAAES
+132 QMQGEPEPAAES
-144 ESEAEPEPVEEAPKE
+144 E
-159 EEIAAPADDNHKMN
+159 
-173 PDEIAALF
+173 
-181 AQMQGDPEPMAES
+181 
-194 EPEAEPEPVEE
+194 
-205 APKEEEI
+205 
-212 AAPADDNHKMSPDEI
+212 
-227 AALFAQM
+227 
-234 QGDSEPTAEPAPAA
+234 
-248 EQEPEV
+248 
-254 RSEEKPAEIPVTEA
+254 
-268 AEPEVEAEPEP
+268 
-279 VAEAPKEEPV
+279 
-289 AALADDNH
+289 
-297 KMSPDEIA
+297 
-305 ALFAQ
+305 
-310 MQGDP
+310 
-315 EPAAEPAPTA
+315 
-325 EQEPEVRS
+325 
-333 EEKPAEIPVT
+333 
-343 EAAEPEA
+343 
-350 ESEPVAEAP
+350 
-359 KEEEIAAPADDNHKM
+359 
-374 SPDEIAALFA
+374 
-384 QMQGDSKPTAESE
+384 
-397 PVVEPEAVTESEAAS
+397 
-412 EENEAEPETES
+412 TES
-423 VENAKKSDMSDELS
+423 VENTEDSDMSDELS
-437 ALLKEIQAEPDE
+437 ALLKEIQAEPDG

-463 SDAEE
+463 SDAGE
-468 QAETATEEKI
+468 QAETETEEKL

-505 PKESKNEDDAV
+505 PKESQNEDEAV

-540 EQDALLDEPT
+540 EQDELLDGPT
-550 ERVGTEQSDEGKAE
+550 ERVGTEQSDQGKAE

-598 DAQTTAEREAEAAG
+598 DAQTTAEREAEAGG

-654 SADIQ
+654 AADIQ

-673 LFEEDEEEIEP
+673 LFEEDEEETEP

-713 LEELDAEGADG
+713 LEELDAEGADS
-724 KKGKKKKKDKK
+724 KKGKKKNKDK

-772 ILALLVIV
+772 ILALLMII

-904 LDDYDY
+904 LDNYDY

-932 SIAVTGDA
+932 STTLTGDA

-948 PAADS
+948 PAED
-953 TSDGTQD
+953 TPSDGTQD

>member
-27 QPDITKEEKIAVPA
+27 QPDITKEEKIA
-41 DDNHKMSPDEIAAL
+41 
-55 FAQMQGDS
+55 
-63 EPAAEPALT
+63 
-72 TEQEPEVGSE
+72 
-82 EKPAEIPVTE
+82 
-92 AAEPEAEPEP
+92 
-102 VEEAPKEEPIT
+102 
-113 PPADDN
+113 
-119 HKMSPDEI
+119 
-127 AALFA
+127 
-132 QMQRDPEPAAES
+132 
-144 ESEAEPEPVEEAPKE
+144 
-159 EEIAAPADDNHKMN
+159 
-173 PDEIAALF
+173 
-181 AQMQGDPEPMAES
+181 
-194 EPEAEPEPVEE
+194 
-205 APKEEEI
+205 
-212 AAPADDNHKMSPDEI
+212 APADDNHKMSPDEI

-234 QGDSEPTAEPAPAA
+234 QGDPAPAA

-289 AALADDNH
+289 AAPADDNH

-310 MQGDP
+310 MQADP

-343 EAAEPEA
+343 EAAEVEVEA
-350 ESEPVAEAP
+350 EPEPVEEAPKEEEIAAPADDNHKMNPDEIAALFAQMQGKPAPAAESEPVNEAVEETTEIQQPESVSEPEPVAEAP
-359 KEEEIAAPADDNHKM
+359 KEEPITAPADDNHKM

-384 QMQGDSKPTAESE
+384 QMQGDPKPTIEPAPAAEQEPAVRSE
-397 PVVEPEAVTESEAAS
+397 EKPAEIPVTEAAEPEV
-412 EENEAEPETES
+412 EAEPETES
-423 VENAKKSDMSDELS
+423 VENAKESDMSDELS

-449 EEQQE
+449 EEQPE
-454 PDADEAQAE
+454 SGEDEAQHE
-463 SDAEE
+463 SDAGE
-468 QAETATEEKI
+468 QAETETEEKL

-505 PKESKNEDDAV
+505 PKESQNEDEAV

-540 EQDALLDEPT
+540 EQDELLDGPT
-550 ERVGTEQSDEGKAE
+550 ERAGTEQSDQGKAE

-598 DAQTTAEREAEAAG
+598 DAQTTAEREAEAGG

-633 EGSLAGD
+633 EGSLEGD

-647 AGEQISE
+647 VGEQISE
-654 SADIQ
+654 AADIQ

-673 LFEEDEEEIEP
+673 LFEEDEEETEP

-772 ILALLVIV
+772 ILALLLIV

-801 YRAAYE
+801 YRTAFE

-819 RLYEKARLVAS
+819 RLYEKVRLVAS
-830 MQQRYDAYTTYTA
+830 MQQRYDAYTSYTA

-910 TVKLEELTGSLSH
+910 TVRLEELTGSLSH

-932 SIAVTGDA
+932 STAVTGDT
-940 QATDTTTA
+940 QATDTTT
-948 PAADS
+948 PAEDS
-953 TSDGTQD
+953 TNDGTQED
-960 DPAGN
+960 RVSD
-965 AADMTQLQDILPEEE
+965 AADMTQMQDILPEEE
-980 ME
+980 IE

>member
-12 LQETMGQKESEAKTA
+12 LQKTMGQKESEAKTA
-27 QPDITKEEKIAVPA
+27 QPDITKEEKIAAPA

-55 FAQMQGDS
+55 FAQMQGDP
-63 EPAAEPALT
+63 EPM
-72 TEQEPEVGSE
+72 
-82 EKPAEIPVTE
+82 I
-92 AAEPEAEPEP
+92 EPEP
-102 VEEAPKEEPIT
+102 VVEPVNEAVEETTEIQQPESVSEPEPVAEALKEEPIT

-132 QMQRDPEPAAES
+132 QMQGEPEPAAES
-144 ESEAEPEPVEEAPKE
+144 EPVNEAVEETTEIQQPESVSEPEPVAEALKE
-159 EEIAAPADDNHKMN
+159 EPITP
-173 PDEIAALF
+173 
-181 AQMQGDPEPMAES
+181 
-194 EPEAEPEPVEE
+194 
-205 APKEEEI
+205 
-212 AAPADDNHKMSPDEI
+212 PADDNHKMSPDEI

-234 QGDSEPTAEPAPAA
+234 QGEPEPAA
-248 EQEPEV
+248 ESEPVNEAV
-254 RSEEKPAEIPVTEA
+254 EETTEIQQ
-268 AEPEVEAEPEP
+268 PESVSEPEP
-279 VAEAPKEEPV
+279 VAEALKEEPIT
-289 AALADDNH
+289 
-297 KMSPDEIA
+297 P
-305 ALFAQ
+305 
-310 MQGDP
+310 
-315 EPAAEPAPTA
+315 
-325 EQEPEVRS
+325 
-333 EEKPAEIPVT
+333 
-343 EAAEPEA
+343 
-350 ESEPVAEAP
+350 
-359 KEEEIAAPADDNHKM
+359 PADDNHKM

-384 QMQGDSKPTAESE
+384 QMQGNPEPAAES
-397 PVVEPEAVTESEAAS
+397 
-412 EENEAEPETES
+412 ETES
-423 VENAKKSDMSDELS
+423 VENTEDSDMSDELS
-437 ALLKEIQAEPDE
+437 ALLKEIQTEPDE

-498 EIREKEE
+498 EIREKKK
-505 PKESKNEDDAV
+505 PKESKGEDDAV

-540 EQDALLDEPT
+540 EQDELLDGPT
-550 ERVGTEQSDEGKAE
+550 ERAGTEQSDQGKAE

-598 DAQTTAEREAEAAG
+598 DAQTTAEREAEAGG

-633 EGSLAGD
+633 EGSLEGD

-647 AGEQISE
+647 VGEQISE
-654 SADIQ
+654 ATDIQ

-673 LFEEDEEEIEP
+673 LFEEDEEETEP

-735 KPKKEK
+735 KSKKEK

-772 ILALLVIV
+772 ILALLLIV

-830 MQQRYDAYTTYTA
+830 MQQRYDAYTSYTA

-932 SIAVTGDA
+932 STALTGDA
-940 QATDTTTA
+940 PAAETTA
-948 PAADS
+948 PAED
-953 TSDGTQD
+953 TPSDGTQD

>member
-12 LQETMGQKESEAKTA
+12 LQETMGQKESDAKTA
-27 QPDITKEEKIAVPA
+27 QPDITKEEKNAVP
-41 DDNHKMSPDEIAAL
+41 
-55 FAQMQGDS
+55 
-63 EPAAEPALT
+63 
-72 TEQEPEVGSE
+72 
-82 EKPAEIPVTE
+82 
-92 AAEPEAEPEP
+92 
-102 VEEAPKEEPIT
+102 
-113 PPADDN
+113 
-119 HKMSPDEI
+119 
-127 AALFA
+127 
-132 QMQRDPEPAAES
+132 
-144 ESEAEPEPVEEAPKE
+144 
-159 EEIAAPADDNHKMN
+159 
-173 PDEIAALF
+173 
-181 AQMQGDPEPMAES
+181 
-194 EPEAEPEPVEE
+194 
-205 APKEEEI
+205 
-212 AAPADDNHKMSPDEI
+212 
-227 AALFAQM
+227 
-234 QGDSEPTAEPAPAA
+234 
-248 EQEPEV
+248 
-254 RSEEKPAEIPVTEA
+254 
-268 AEPEVEAEPEP
+268 
-279 VAEAPKEEPV
+279 
-289 AALADDNH
+289 ADDNH

-315 EPAAEPAPTA
+315 EPAAEPEPAVDSEPVIAPQSESVEDQEDTTESQQLEPVS
-325 EQEPEVRS
+325 EQ
-333 EEKPAEIPVT
+333 
-343 EAAEPEA
+343 
-350 ESEPVAEAP
+350 EPVAEAP
-359 KEEEIAAPADDNHKM
+359 KEEKVAASADDNHKM

-384 QMQGDSKPTAESE
+384 QMQGNPEPAVESEHVVDSE
-397 PVVEPEAVTESEAAS
+397 PVVAPQSESVEDQEDTTESQQSESVAEPVAESETEPEPVGNEEEPAEILQSEA
-412 EENEAEPETES
+412 ETETES
-423 VENAKKSDMSDELS
+423 VKNAKESDMSDELS

-449 EEQQE
+449 GEQQE

-468 QAETATEEKI
+468 QAETATEEKL

-484 EIDLSDPD
+484 KIDLSDPD

-505 PKESKNEDDAV
+505 PKESKGEDDAV

-525 SDNHEMVSEELDLPG
+525 SDNHEMVDEELDLPG
-540 EQDALLDEPT
+540 EQDTLLSGLAGGD
-550 ERVGTEQSDEGKAE
+550 GSEQSEQDEAE
-564 NGDKSAKKKKGL
+564 SGDKSAKKKKGL

-590 EQQTDDIL
+590 EQQTDDTS
-598 DAQTTAEREAEAAG
+598 DAGTTAERVAEVDG

-633 EGSLAGD
+633 EGRFAED
-640 SLQKEET
+640 SLQKDET
-647 AGEQISE
+647 AGEQITE
-654 SADIQ
+654 AADIQ

-673 LFEEDEEEIEP
+673 LFEEDEEETEP
-684 EGQEPEKKKKDKK
+684 EAQEPEKKKKDKK

-735 KPKKEK
+735 PKKEK
-741 KALPKEGT
+741 KAIPKEGT
-749 EKEEDSKKLPT
+749 EKEADSRKLPI

-772 ILALLVIV
+772 ILALLLIV

-801 YRAAYE
+801 YRTAFE

-830 MQQRYDAYTTYTA
+830 MQQRYDAYTSYTA

-910 TVKLEELTGSLSH
+910 TVRLEELTGSLSH

-932 SIAVTGDA
+932 STAVTGDA
-940 QATDTTTA
+940 QATDTTT
-948 PAADS
+948 PAEDS
-953 TSDGTQD
+953 TNDGTQED
-960 DPAGN
+960 RVSD
-965 AADMTQLQDILPEEE
+965 AADMTQMQDILPEEE
-980 ME
+980 IE

>member
-55 FAQMQGDS
+55 FAQMQG
-63 EPAAEPALT
+63 
-72 TEQEPEVGSE
+72 
-82 EKPAEIPVTE
+82 
-92 AAEPEAEPEP
+92 
-102 VEEAPKEEPIT
+102 
-113 PPADDN
+113 N
-119 HKMSPDEI
+119 
-127 AALFA
+127 
-132 QMQRDPEPAAES
+132 PEPAAES
-144 ESEAEPEPVEEAPKE
+144 EPVNEAVEETTEIQQPESVSELEPVA
-159 EEIAAPADDNHKMN
+159 
-173 PDEIAALF
+173 
-181 AQMQGDPEPMAES
+181 
-194 EPEAEPEPVEE
+194 E

-234 QGDSEPTAEPAPAA
+234 QGNPEPAAEPAPAA

-289 AALADDNH
+289 AA
-297 KMSPDEIA
+297 
-305 ALFAQ
+305 
-310 MQGDP
+310 
-315 EPAAEPAPTA
+315 
-325 EQEPEVRS
+325 
-333 EEKPAEIPVT
+333 
-343 EAAEPEA
+343 
-350 ESEPVAEAP
+350 
-359 KEEEIAAPADDNHKM
+359 PADDNHKM

-384 QMQGDSKPTAESE
+384 QMQGNPEPAAEPAPAAE
-397 PVVEPEAVTESEAAS
+397 QEPEVRSEEKLAEIPVTEAA
-412 EENEAEPETES
+412 EPEVEAEPETES
-423 VENAKKSDMSDELS
+423 VENAKESDMSDELS

-505 PKESKNEDDAV
+505 PKESKGEDDAV

-550 ERVGTEQSDEGKAE
+550 ERSGTEQSDQGKAE

-598 DAQTTAEREAEAAG
+598 DEQTTAEREAEAGG

-673 LFEEDEEEIEP
+673 LFEEDEEETEP

-772 ILALLVIV
+772 ILALLLIV

-910 TVKLEELTGSLSH
+910 TAKLEELTGSLSH

-932 SIAVTGDA
+932 STALTGDA
-940 QATDTTTA
+940 DTTA
-948 PAADS
+948 PTADS
-953 TSDGTQD
+953 PRDGTQTE
-960 DPAGN
+960 PASD
-965 AADMTQLQDILPEEE
+965 AADMTQMQDILPEEE
-980 ME
+980 ID

>member
-12 LQETMGQKESEAKTA
+12 LQETMGQKESDAKTA
-27 QPDITKEEKIAVPA
+27 QPDITKEEKNAVP
-41 DDNHKMSPDEIAAL
+41 
-55 FAQMQGDS
+55 
-63 EPAAEPALT
+63 
-72 TEQEPEVGSE
+72 
-82 EKPAEIPVTE
+82 
-92 AAEPEAEPEP
+92 
-102 VEEAPKEEPIT
+102 
-113 PPADDN
+113 
-119 HKMSPDEI
+119 
-127 AALFA
+127 
-132 QMQRDPEPAAES
+132 
-144 ESEAEPEPVEEAPKE
+144 
-159 EEIAAPADDNHKMN
+159 
-173 PDEIAALF
+173 
-181 AQMQGDPEPMAES
+181 
-194 EPEAEPEPVEE
+194 
-205 APKEEEI
+205 
-212 AAPADDNHKMSPDEI
+212 
-227 AALFAQM
+227 
-234 QGDSEPTAEPAPAA
+234 
-248 EQEPEV
+248 
-254 RSEEKPAEIPVTEA
+254 
-268 AEPEVEAEPEP
+268 
-279 VAEAPKEEPV
+279 
-289 AALADDNH
+289 ADDNH

-315 EPAAEPAPTA
+315 EPAAEPEPAVDSEPVIAPQSESVEDQEDTTESQQLEPVS
-325 EQEPEVRS
+325 EQ
-333 EEKPAEIPVT
+333 
-343 EAAEPEA
+343 
-350 ESEPVAEAP
+350 EPVAEAP
-359 KEEEIAAPADDNHKM
+359 KEEKVAAPADDNHKM

-384 QMQGDSKPTAESE
+384 QMQGNPEPAVESEHVVDSE
-397 PVVEPEAVTESEAAS
+397 PVVAPQSESVEDQEDTTESQQSESVAEPVAESETEPEPVGNEEEPAEILQSEA
-412 EENEAEPETES
+412 ETETES
-423 VENAKKSDMSDELS
+423 VKNAKESDMSDELS

-449 EEQQE
+449 GEQQE

-468 QAETATEEKI
+468 QAETATEEKL

-484 EIDLSDPD
+484 KIDLSDPD

-505 PKESKNEDDAV
+505 PKESKGEDDAV

-525 SDNHEMVSEELDLPG
+525 SDNHEMVDEELDLPG
-540 EQDALLDEPT
+540 EQDTLLSGLAGGD
-550 ERVGTEQSDEGKAE
+550 GSEQSEQDEAE
-564 NGDKSAKKKKGL
+564 SGDKSAKKKKGL

-590 EQQTDDIL
+590 EQQTDDTS
-598 DAQTTAEREAEAAG
+598 DAGTTAERVAEVDG

-633 EGSLAGD
+633 EGRFAED
-640 SLQKEET
+640 SLQKDET
-647 AGEQISE
+647 AGEQITE
-654 SADIQ
+654 AADIQ

-673 LFEEDEEEIEP
+673 LFEEDEEETEP
-684 EGQEPEKKKKDKK
+684 EAQEPEKKKKDKK

-735 KPKKEK
+735 PKKEK
-741 KALPKEGT
+741 KAIPKEGT
-749 EKEEDSKKLPT
+749 EKEADSRKLPI

-772 ILALLVIV
+772 ILALLLIV

-801 YRAAYE
+801 YRTAFE

-830 MQQRYDAYTTYTA
+830 MQQRYDAYTSYTA

-910 TVKLEELTGSLSH
+910 TVRLEELTGSLSH

-932 SIAVTGDA
+932 STAVTGDA
-940 QATDTTTA
+940 QATDTTT
-948 PAADS
+948 PAEDS
-953 TSDGTQD
+953 TNDGTQED
-960 DPAGN
+960 RVSD
-965 AADMTQLQDILPEEE
+965 AADMTQMQDILPEEE
-980 ME
+980 IE

>member
-12 LQETMGQKESEAKTA
+12 LQETMGQKESDAKTA
-27 QPDITKEEKIAVPA
+27 QPDITKKEKNAAPTDDNHKMSPDEIAALFAQMQGDPEPAAEPEPVVAPQSESVEDQEDTTESQQLEPVSEQEPVAEAPKEEKVAAPA

-72 TEQEPEVGSE
+72 TEQEPEVRSE

-102 VEEAPKEEPIT
+102 VEEVPKEEPIT

-132 QMQRDPEPAAES
+132 QMQGNPEPAAES
-144 ESEAEPEPVEEAPKE
+144 EPVNEAVEETTEIQQPESVSEQEPVAEAPKE
-159 EEIAAPADDNHKMN
+159 EPIT
-173 PDEIAALF
+173 
-181 AQMQGDPEPMAES
+181 
-194 EPEAEPEPVEE
+194 
-205 APKEEEI
+205 
-212 AAPADDNHKMSPDEI
+212 APADDNHKMSPDEI

-254 RSEEKPAEIPVTEA
+254 RSEEK
-268 AEPEVEAEPEP
+268 
-279 VAEAPKEEPV
+279 
-289 AALADDNH
+289 L
-297 KMSPDEIA
+297 
-305 ALFAQ
+305 
-310 MQGDP
+310 
-315 EPAAEPAPTA
+315 
-325 EQEPEVRS
+325 
-333 EEKPAEIPVT
+333 AEIPVT

-350 ESEPVAEAP
+350 EPESVEEAP

-384 QMQGDSKPTAESE
+384 QMQGDPEPEPVAEPEPAVESE
-397 PVVEPEAVTESEAAS
+397 AVAEPEPTVEPEAVVEPESAVEIQQPVS
-412 EENEAEPETES
+412 EPETES
-423 VENAKKSDMSDELS
+423 GEKEDISESQEEVQSEESDMSDELS

-449 EEQQE
+449 EEQPE
-454 PDADEAQAE
+454 SGEDEAQHE
-463 SDAEE
+463 SDAGE
-468 QAETATEEKI
+468 QAETETEEKL

-505 PKESKNEDDAV
+505 PKESQNEDEAV

-624 DLLQDLFED
+624 DLLQDLFDD

-654 SADIQ
+654 AADIQ

-772 ILALLVIV
+772 ILALLLIV

-801 YRAAYE
+801 YRTAYE

-932 SIAVTGDA
+932 SANVTGDA
-940 QATDTTTA
+940 DTTA
-948 PAADS
+948 PTADS
-953 TSDGTQD
+953 LRDGTQTE
-960 DPAGN
+960 PASD
-965 AADMTQLQDILPEEE
+965 AADMTQMQDILPEEE

>member
-12 LQETMGQKESEAKTA
+12 LQATMGQNE
-27 QPDITKEEKIAVPA
+27 PDIK
-41 DDNHKMSPDEIAAL
+41 AA
-55 FAQMQGDS
+55 QSD
-63 EPAAEPALT
+63 
-72 TEQEPEVGSE
+72 
-82 EKPAEIPVTE
+82 I
-92 AAEPEAEPEP
+92 
-102 VEEAPKEEPIT
+102 PKEEPIT

-132 QMQRDPEPAAES
+132 QMQG
-144 ESEAEPEPVEEAPKE
+144 EPEPVNEAVEETTEIQQPESVSEPEPVAEAPKE
-159 EEIAAPADDNHKMN
+159 EPITPPADDNHKMS
-173 PDEIAALF
+173 PDQIAALF
-181 AQMQGDPEPMAES
+181 AQMQGDPEPAAES
-194 EPEAEPEPVEE
+194 EPVNEAVEETTEIQQPESVSEPEPVAE
-205 APKEEEI
+205 APKEEPI
-212 AAPADDNHKMSPDEI
+212 AASADDNHKMSPDEI

-234 QGDSEPTAEPAPAA
+234 QGDSAPAA
-248 EQEPEV
+248 ESAPAA

-268 AEPEVEAEPEP
+268 AEPEVEAEPE
-279 VAEAPKEEPV
+279 
-289 AALADDNH
+289 
-297 KMSPDEIA
+297 
-305 ALFAQ
+305 
-310 MQGDP
+310 
-315 EPAAEPAPTA
+315 
-325 EQEPEVRS
+325 
-333 EEKPAEIPVT
+333 
-343 EAAEPEA
+343 
-350 ESEPVAEAP
+350 
-359 KEEEIAAPADDNHKM
+359 
-374 SPDEIAALFA
+374 
-384 QMQGDSKPTAESE
+384 
-397 PVVEPEAVTESEAAS
+397 
-412 EENEAEPETES
+412 TES
-423 VENAKKSDMSDELS
+423 VENTEDSDMSDELS
-437 ALLKEIQAEPDE
+437 ALLKEIQAEPDG

-454 PDADEAQAE
+454 PDEDETQAE

-468 QAETATEEKI
+468 QAETATEEKL

-505 PKESKNEDDAV
+505 PKESQNEDEAV

-540 EQDALLDEPT
+540 EQDELLDGPT
-550 ERVGTEQSDEGKAE
+550 ERAGTEQSDQGKAD

-598 DAQTTAEREAEAAG
+598 DAQTTAEREAEAGG

-647 AGEQISE
+647 VGEQISE
-654 SADIQ
+654 AADIQ

-673 LFEEDEEEIEP
+673 LFEEDEEETEP

-772 ILALLVIV
+772 ILALLMII

-932 SIAVTGDA
+932 STALTGDA
-940 QATDTTTA
+940 PAAETTA
-948 PAADS
+948 PAED
-953 TSDGTQD
+953 TPSDGIQD

>member
-12 LQETMGQKESEAKTA
+12 LQATMGQDEPDAKAA

-55 FAQMQGDS
+55 FAQMQG
-63 EPAAEPALT
+63 EPA
-72 TEQEPEVGSE
+72 
-82 EKPAEIPVTE
+82 
-92 AAEPEAEPEP
+92 
-102 VEEAPKEEPIT
+102 
-113 PPADDN
+113 
-119 HKMSPDEI
+119 
-127 AALFA
+127 
-132 QMQRDPEPAAES
+132 
-144 ESEAEPEPVEEAPKE
+144 
-159 EEIAAPADDNHKMN
+159 
-173 PDEIAALF
+173 
-181 AQMQGDPEPMAES
+181 
-194 EPEAEPEPVEE
+194 
-205 APKEEEI
+205 
-212 AAPADDNHKMSPDEI
+212 
-227 AALFAQM
+227 
-234 QGDSEPTAEPAPAA
+234 
-248 EQEPEV
+248 
-254 RSEEKPAEIPVTEA
+254 
-268 AEPEVEAEPEP
+268 
-279 VAEAPKEEPV
+279 
-289 AALADDNH
+289 
-297 KMSPDEIA
+297 
-305 ALFAQ
+305 
-310 MQGDP
+310 
-315 EPAAEPAPTA
+315 PAAEPAPTA

-350 ESEPVAEAP
+350 EPEPVAEAP
-359 KEEEIAAPADDNHKM
+359 KEEPIAAPADDNHKM

-384 QMQGDSKPTAESE
+384 QMQGEPEPAAESE
-397 PVVEPEAVTESEAAS
+397 PVNEAVEETTEIQQPESVSEPESVAEAPK
-412 EENEAEPETES
+412 EEPIAAPADDNHKMSSDEIAALFAQMQGDPKPTAEPEVEAEPETES
-423 VENAKKSDMSDELS
+423 VENAKESDMSDELS

-468 QAETATEEKI
+468 QAETATEEKL

-505 PKESKNEDDAV
+505 PKESKGEDDAV

-540 EQDALLDEPT
+540 EQDELLDGPT
-550 ERVGTEQSDEGKAE
+550 ERVGTEQSDQGKAE

-598 DAQTTAEREAEAAG
+598 DEQTTAEREAEAGG

-654 SADIQ
+654 AVDIQ

-673 LFEEDEEEIEP
+673 LFEEDEEETEP

-741 KALPKEGT
+741 KVLPKEGT

-772 ILALLVIV
+772 ILALLLIV

-910 TVKLEELTGSLSH
+910 TVRLEELTGSLSH

-932 SIAVTGDA
+932 STTLTGDA

-948 PAADS
+948 PAED
-953 TSDGTQD
+953 TPSDGTQD

-965 AADMTQLQDILPEEE
+965 AADMAQMQDILPEEE

>member
-12 LQETMGQKESEAKTA
+12 LQETLGQKESDAKTA
-27 QPDITKEEKIAVPA
+27 QPDITKEEKNAAPA

-55 FAQMQGDS
+55 FAQMQGDP
-63 EPAAEPALT
+63 EP
-72 TEQEPEVGSE
+72 V
-82 EKPAEIPVTE
+82 
-92 AAEPEAEPEP
+92 AEPEP
-102 VEEAPKEEPIT
+102 AVDSEPVIAPQSESMEDQEDTTESQQSEPVSEQEPVAEAPKEEKVAA
-113 PPADDN
+113 PADDN

-127 AALFA
+127 AALIA
-132 QMQRDPEPAAES
+132 QMQGDSEPAAEPEVDSEPVVAPQS
-144 ESEAEPEPVEEAPKE
+144 ESVEDQEDTTESQQLEPVSEQEPVAEAPKE
-159 EEIAAPADDNHKMN
+159 EPI
-173 PDEIAALF
+173 
-181 AQMQGDPEPMAES
+181 
-194 EPEAEPEPVEE
+194 V
-205 APKEEEI
+205 
-212 AAPADDNHKMSPDEI
+212 APADDNHKMSPDEI

-268 AEPEVEAEPEP
+268 AEPEVEAEPE
-279 VAEAPKEEPV
+279 
-289 AALADDNH
+289 
-297 KMSPDEIA
+297 
-305 ALFAQ
+305 
-310 MQGDP
+310 
-315 EPAAEPAPTA
+315 
-325 EQEPEVRS
+325 
-333 EEKPAEIPVT
+333 
-343 EAAEPEA
+343 
-350 ESEPVAEAP
+350 
-359 KEEEIAAPADDNHKM
+359 
-374 SPDEIAALFA
+374 
-384 QMQGDSKPTAESE
+384 
-397 PVVEPEAVTESEAAS
+397 
-412 EENEAEPETES
+412 TES
-423 VENAKKSDMSDELS
+423 VENAKESDMSDELS
-437 ALLKEIQAEPDE
+437 ALLKEIQAEPDG

-505 PKESKNEDDAV
+505 PKESKGEDDAV

-550 ERVGTEQSDEGKAE
+550 ERAGTEQSDQGNAD

-598 DAQTTAEREAEAAG
+598 DAQTTAEREAEAGG

-654 SADIQ
+654 AADIQ

-772 ILALLVIV
+772 ILALLLIV

-801 YRAAYE
+801 YRTAFE

-830 MQQRYDAYTTYTA
+830 MQQRYDAYTSYTA

-910 TVKLEELTGSLSH
+910 TVRLEELTGSLSH

-932 SIAVTGDA
+932 STAVTGDA
-940 QATDTTTA
+940 QVTDTTT
-948 PAADS
+948 PAEDS
-953 TSDGTQD
+953 TNDGTQED
-960 DPAGN
+960 RVSD
-965 AADMTQLQDILPEEE
+965 AADMTQMQDILPEEE
-980 ME
+980 IE

>member
-12 LQETMGQKESEAKTA
+12 LQETMGQKESDAKTA
-27 QPDITKEEKIAVPA
+27 QPDITKKEKNAAPT

-55 FAQMQGDS
+55 FAQMQGD
-63 EPAAEPALT
+63 
-72 TEQEPEVGSE
+72 PE
-82 EKPAEIPVTE
+82 
-92 AAEPEAEPEP
+92 
-102 VEEAPKEEPIT
+102 
-113 PPADDN
+113 
-119 HKMSPDEI
+119 
-127 AALFA
+127 
-132 QMQRDPEPAAES
+132 
-144 ESEAEPEPVEEAPKE
+144 
-159 EEIAAPADDNHKMN
+159 
-173 PDEIAALF
+173 
-181 AQMQGDPEPMAES
+181 
-194 EPEAEPEPVEE
+194 
-205 APKEEEI
+205 
-212 AAPADDNHKMSPDEI
+212 
-227 AALFAQM
+227 
-234 QGDSEPTAEPAPAA
+234 PAA

-289 AALADDNH
+289 AAPADDNH

-310 MQGDP
+310 MQADP

-343 EAAEPEA
+343 EAAEVEVEA
-350 ESEPVAEAP
+350 EPEPVEEAPKEEEIAAPADDNHKMNPDEIAALFAQMQGKPAPAAESEPVNEAVEETTEIQQPESVSEPEPVAEAP
-359 KEEEIAAPADDNHKM
+359 KEEPITAPADDNHKM

-384 QMQGDSKPTAESE
+384 QMQGDPKPTIEPAPAAEQEPAVRSE
-397 PVVEPEAVTESEAAS
+397 EKPAEIPVTEAAEPEV
-412 EENEAEPETES
+412 EAEPETES
-423 VENAKKSDMSDELS
+423 VENAKESDMSDELS

-449 EEQQE
+449 EEQPE
-454 PDADEAQAE
+454 SGEDEAQHE
-463 SDAEE
+463 SDAGE
-468 QAETATEEKI
+468 QAETETEEKL

-505 PKESKNEDDAV
+505 PKESQNEDEAV

-550 ERVGTEQSDEGKAE
+550 ERAGTEQSDQGKAE
-564 NGDKSAKKKKGL
+564 NVDKSAKKKKGL

-598 DAQTTAEREAEAAG
+598 DAQTTAEREAEAGG

-654 SADIQ
+654 AADIQ

-772 ILALLVIV
+772 ILALLLIV

-801 YRAAYE
+801 YRTAFE

-830 MQQRYDAYTTYTA
+830 MQQRYDAYTSYTA

-910 TVKLEELTGSLSH
+910 TVRLEELTGSLSH

-932 SIAVTGDA
+932 STAVTGDA
-940 QATDTTTA
+940 QATDTTT
-948 PAADS
+948 PAEDS
-953 TSDGTQD
+953 TNDGTQED
-960 DPAGN
+960 RVSD
-965 AADMTQLQDILPEEE
+965 AADMTQMHDILPEEE
-980 ME
+980 IE